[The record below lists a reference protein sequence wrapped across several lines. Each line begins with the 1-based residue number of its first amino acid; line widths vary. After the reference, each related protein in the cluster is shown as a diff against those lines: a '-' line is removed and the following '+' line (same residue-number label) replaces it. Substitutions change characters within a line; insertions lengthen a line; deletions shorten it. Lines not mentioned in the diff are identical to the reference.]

1 MEHMCQIMP
10 VKRKSNMERNI
21 EILDKN
27 TIDEIAAGEVVE
39 RPVSVVKELV
49 ENSID
54 AGADAITVEIKDG
67 GISYLRV
74 TDNGSGIRKSDVR
87 TAFLRHATSKIRSI
101 EDLIDVESLGFRGEA
116 LSSIAAIAK
125 VELLTKTARDYTG
138 TRYCIEGSRE
148 LSFDDVGVPEGTSFI
163 VRQIFYNTP
172 ARRKFLKTPQTEG
185 SYICDYM
192 EKVML
197 SHPGIAFKLIINNNT
212 RMQSSGNGELSD
224 IIYSLYGRD
233 MLKGL
238 LPVEAGDGDV
248 NIRGYICKPELAR
261 GNRSFEVYYVNQRY
275 IQSTVIRR
283 ALDEAYKPYLMLHK
297 YPVVFLYFD
306 ISPEL
311 IDVNVHPAKKEI
323 RFLEGAQLYDLI
335 VKSIRD
341 VLSHRELIREIHN
354 DDKNAGKPAGDS
366 NIKSENVRP
375 EPFEKQSLTDSL
387 KNSVNN
393 YAGDK
398 REDPVIPKY
407 VKEKSGYS
415 PGRPE
420 LMRSLPPAVS
430 GYSINIDS
438 DGSADASPT
447 VCSDIS
453 DKKESSDAKYT
464 ETYTSQDKR
473 ECVEKAAGS
482 GEEGE
487 INSDRREEG
496 HAEQLTMYDYGFLS
510 REGIRHH
517 RIIGQVFDTYWII
530 EMDDKMYIIDQHAAH
545 EKVKYERLIRQFEQG
560 EVNSQMLNPPIIVT
574 LSKAEEAVVISY
586 GESFKRVGFE
596 IEPFGGNEYSIREI
610 PTDLFG
616 LTAEEYFH
624 DLLDELMNEKQSAN
638 IDAVDH
644 RIATMA
650 CKSAVKGNSRLS
662 YEEAATLIDEL
673 LTLDNPFNCPHGRP
687 TIISFTK
694 QEVEKMF
701 KRIV

>member
-27 TIDEIAAGEVVE
+27 TIDKIAAGEVVE

-261 GNRSFEVYYVNQRY
+261 GNRSFEAYYVNQRY

-398 REDPVIPKY
+398 REDPVIPQY

-430 GYSINIDS
+430 
-438 DGSADASPT
+438 
-447 VCSDIS
+447 
-453 DKKESSDAKYT
+453 
-464 ETYTSQDKR
+464 
-473 ECVEKAAGS
+473 KAAGS